1 MSNETWCDRSVWPD
15 VSVASGGVSFLTSFV
30 AQIPQLIET
39 YRDKSVEGLSAG
51 FLLCWLFGDITS
63 LFGAVMTRQLPF
75 QILLAVYYL
84 TNDVVICGQYYY
96 YGILHKNQLATPGHE
111 SATMEE
117 RLLLVRSRGSNP
129 SVHFNMKRRQGWWRW
144 LATLVVGQSGAATAM
159 PLAMPMAL
167 VSRAISVSNT
177 ATTTTTTPEEPHTSI
192 PGQVFSWV
200 GAMAYF
206 YARIPQLIKNY
217 RRKSTDGLSPLLFVC
232 TLLANVTYTLS
243 IFTSCSFLTS
253 DDKHEFVMNALPFI
267 VGSAGTIV
275 FDLTYFYQHYVLYAD
290 DNIIRRLESDE
301 YMPLIS

>member
-1 MSNETWCDRSVWPD
+1 
-15 VSVASGGVSFLTSFV
+15 
-30 AQIPQLIET
+30 
-39 YRDKSVEGLSAG
+39 
-51 FLLCWLFGDITS
+51 
-63 LFGAVMTRQLPF
+63 
-75 QILLAVYYL
+75 
-84 TNDVVICGQYYY
+84 
-96 YGILHKNQLATPGHE
+96 
-111 SATMEE
+111 MEE
-117 RLLLVRSRGSNP
+117 RLLL
-129 SVHFNMKRRQGWWRW
+129 
-144 LATLVVGQSGAATAM
+144 SGAATAM

-167 VSRAISVSNT
+167 VSRAISVSN
-177 ATTTTTTPEEPHTSI
+177 TTPEEPHTSI

-275 FDLTYFYQHYVLYAD
+275 FDFTYFYQHYVLYAD